1 MTEWV
6 EEKYLTLKEIVHS
19 VSRETAASLMAF
31 EEAVK
36 KWQSHI
42 NLIANATLPELWT
55 RHILDSAQIAALQP
69 DAKNWCDIGS
79 GGGFPGIVT
88 AILLKEKSGFHI
100 DLVESNSK
108 KAAFLRSV
116 SAEFNLPATVHTCR
130 IETSYIHIKKPE
142 IITSRALASL
152 GKLFE
157 LTLPWFEQG
166 ATALFQKG
174 RDYKKEM
181 AEAEQNWT
189 FNSIIHQSKIDSQS
203 VILEIS
209 KINPRKG

>member
-1 MTEWV
+1 MTEWA
-6 EEKYLTLKEIVHS
+6 EEKYQSILQIVPT
-19 VSRETAASLMAF
+19 VSRETAGTLMAF

-42 NLIANATLPELWT
+42 NLIANATLPDLWT
-55 RHILDSAQIAALQP
+55 RHILDSAQLVEFKPQ
-69 DAKNWCDIGS
+69 AKNWCDIGS
-79 GGGFPGIVT
+79 GGGFPGIVI
-88 AILLKEKSGFHI
+88 AILLKEQSGFHI

-116 SAEFNLPATVHTCR
+116 SAEFNLPTTVHTCR
-130 IETSYIHIKKPE
+130 IETSYIHINKPE

-152 GKLFE
+152 EKLFE
-157 LTLPWFEQG
+157 LTQPWFEQG

-174 RDYKKEM
+174 RDYKKEI
-181 AEAEQNWT
+181 AEAEKNWK
-189 FNSIIHQSKIDSQS
+189 FDFEVHQSKIDKQS

-209 KINPRKG
+209 KIDSHKG

>member
-6 EEKYLTLKEIVHS
+6 EEKYLTLKKIVPS
-19 VSRETAASLMAF
+19 VSRETAASLMTF

-69 DAKNWCDIGS
+69 QAKNWCDIGS

-88 AILLKEKSGFHI
+88 AILLKEQSGFHI

-130 IETSYIHIKKPE
+130 IETSYIYIKKPE

-152 GKLFE
+152 EKLFK

-181 AEAEQNWT
+181 TEAEQNWT
-189 FNSIIHQSKIDSQS
+189 FNSVIHQSKIDSQS

>member
-6 EEKYLTLKEIVHS
+6 EEKYLTLKEIVPS
-19 VSRETAASLMAF
+19 VSRETAVSLMAF

-42 NLIANATLPELWT
+42 NLIANATLPELWI
-55 RHILDSAQIAALQP
+55 RHILDSAQIATLQP
-69 DAKNWCDIGS
+69 HAKNWCDIGS

-88 AILLKEKSGFHI
+88 AILLKEQSGFHI

-189 FNSIIHQSKIDSQS
+189 FNSVIHQSKIDRQS

>member
-152 GKLFE
+152 GKLVE

-181 AEAEQNWT
+181 AEAEQNWE
-189 FNSIIHQSKIDSQS
+189 FNSVVHQSKIDSQS

>member
-6 EEKYLTLKEIVHS
+6 EEKYLTLKEIVPS
-19 VSRETAASLMAF
+19 VSRETAASLMVF

-55 RHILDSAQIAALQP
+55 RHILDSAQIAWLQP
-69 DAKNWCDIGS
+69 QAKNWCDIGS

-88 AILLKEKSGFHI
+88 AILLKEQSGFHI

-152 GKLFE
+152 EKLFE

-189 FNSIIHQSKIDSQS
+189 FNSVIHQSKIDRQS

>member
-152 GKLFE
+152 GKLVE